1 MIDCKVEVTEMMG
14 AETYLYLNFLGNNL
28 TARVDPKLPPA
39 PAAKIRITI
48 DPEKVHVFDKET
60 ERTLCN

>member
-1 MIDCKVEVTEMMG
+1 MMG

-28 TARVDPKLPPA
+28 TARVDPKTTA
-39 PAAKIRITI
+39 RTGGEIRIAI

>member
-28 TARVDPKLPPA
+28 TARVDPKTTA
-39 PAAKIRITI
+39 RTGGEIRIAI